1 MFQEFRFLP
10 EALRQATIMGVLR
23 LSVSVLSLLLVF
35 VLLFTTELRFPQDLS
50 LIHYLMAF
58 TFVVAGII
66 DIASS
71 RQRVQKTKVLITPEE
86 LQCNMTAKTTVKIK
100 LGDISRIQ
108 LPKENVVF
116 IYSLNPKKPVLSLSN
131 LEKQDEFLAIISR
144 YVTPDHEAGIP
155 TTFDFRIRLLQQLL
169 YTTLI
174 LSFLFFHS
182 PPVLLTTGILLSGM
196 IVYSLITFYL
206 FRKELSSPV
215 SIVTMGYLLLVI
227 IIRLG
232 VLVYFEYIHTT
243 ALHFPR

>member
-10 EALRQATIMGVLR
+10 EALQKATIQSLLR
-23 LSVSVLSLLLVF
+23 LLVYVFSILLVF

-50 LIHYLMAF
+50 LIHYLMTFAF
-58 TFVVAGII
+58 VFAAII
-66 DIASS
+66 DVVNS

-86 LQCNMTAKTTVKIK
+86 LQCTITKTTVKIK

-108 LPKENVVF
+108 LPKENVVL

-155 TTFDFRIRLLQQLL
+155 ASFNFRIRLLQQLL
-169 YTTLI
+169 YTTL
-174 LSFLFFHS
+174 LLAFLFFHS
-182 PPVLLTTGILLSGM
+182 PLVLFTTGILLSGM
-196 IVYSLITFYL
+196 IVYSFVTFYI
-206 FRKELSSPV
+206 FRKELSSPL

-227 IIRLG
+227 IFRLG
-232 VLVYFEYIHTT
+232 VLVYFEYIHT
-243 ALHFPR
+243 AAPHFPR